1 MASLE
6 EDKSTGKESKG
17 KLVQML
23 AGMRK
28 EEKRLVMLIEYTKPV
43 DILAKIG
50 PGPGAT
56 STTKAQQEK
65 QQPVVV
71 EAAATTA
78 KRHSEAEGSS
88 TTTEFKKPRVL
99 GPSLPPPS

>member
-6 EDKSTGKESKG
+6 KDKSTGKESKG

-50 PGPGAT
+50 HGPGTASAT
-56 STTKAQQEK
+56 KIQQEQQ
-65 QQPVVV
+65 QQP
-71 EAAATTA
+71 AAAATA
-78 KRHSEAEGSS
+78 KRHVEADSTP
-88 TTTEFKKPRVL
+88 TTTEVKKPRVL